1 MSPDLSMH
9 PKNTVGIE
17 PGTNKLISTGSNA
30 YQYFLCW
37 IDGLFSSSAH
47 IALSVFYYKILKLII
62 DMLV

>member
-1 MSPDLSMH
+1 MH

-47 IALSVFYYKILKLII
+47 IALSVLYYKNS
-62 DMLV
+62 